1 MKKKPSALAKRIC
14 RRWFYETVSTPLW
27 QIVDEEVARATKIK
41 FKTDA
46 NGKKVV
52 VKNGQVIGRQG

>member
-1 MKKKPSALAKRIC
+1 MKKPSALAKRIC
-14 RRWFYETVSTPLW
+14 KRYYDSYEFAPLW
-27 QIVDEEVARATKIK
+27 YIIDEEVARTQIK